1 MCVLPVV
8 QTYTVLDAIGALT
21 DSFLNIIVVDM
32 MTPILLPEQV
42 DKIVSF

>member
-8 QTYTVLDAIGALT
+8 QTYTVLDGIGALT